1 MIAIVLAG
9 GSGTRFWP
17 LSRHARPKQSLTL
30 WGDTPMIAHTVARLS
45 PTIPA
50 DRVLVVCGPHLV
62 DQLRAAL
69 PDLPA
74 DQFIVEP
81 TPRNTAPAI
90 ALATA
95 IAHERFGDD
104 VLGVFPSDHYIG
116 DLDAFHQCLAAADKA
131 ARTGAIVTMGIP
143 PTRPETG
150 FGYIRYQAPQDRSQR
165 AGRPWP
171 VAAFVEK
178 PDAARALTYMD
189 AGDYLWNAG
198 MFFFT
203 AETMQAELARNLP
216 DMLDGVQRI
225 ARGQDTLAA
234 VFPTLQNISI
244 DYGVMERA
252 QRVEV
257 IPATFTWSD
266 VGHWAALH
274 EVQHA
279 DSAGNVTHGDAIA
292 IDARDNVIWSGADR
306 LVALVGVRDLVVVDT
321 PDAMLVLPR
330 GRAQDVR
337 LVIEQLKTTDRTDLL

>member
-1 MIAIVLAG
+1 MIAIILAG

-30 WGDTPMIAHTVARLS
+30 WGDSPMIAHTVARLE
-45 PTIPA
+45 PTIPTS
-50 DRVLVVCGPHLV
+50 RVLVVCGPHLV
-62 DQLRAAL
+62 EQLRAAL
-69 PDLPA
+69 PQLAP

-90 ALATA
+90 ALATV
-95 IAHERFGDD
+95 IARQRFGDD
-104 VLGVFPSDHYIG
+104 VIGVFPSDHFIG
-116 DLDAFHQCLAAADKA
+116 DLAAFHQCLAAADKA
-131 ARTGAIVTMGIP
+131 ARAGSIVTMGIP

-150 FGYIRYQAPQDRSQR
+150 FGYIRYEAPEDRSQR

-171 VAAFVEK
+171 VSSFIEK
-178 PDAARALTYMD
+178 PNLERALAYLD
-189 AGDYLWNAG
+189 SGDYLWNTG

-203 AETMQAELARNLP
+203 AGTMEAELQRHLP

-225 ARGQDTLAA
+225 AHDNAALAD

-252 QRVEV
+252 QKVSV

-274 EVQHA
+274 EVQPA
-279 DSAGNVTHGDAIA
+279 DDHGNVTHGHVVAADAH
-292 IDARDNVIWSGADR
+292 DNVLWSAAGR
-306 LVALVGVRDLVVVDT
+306 LVSAVGVRDLIVVDT
-321 PDAMLVLPR
+321 PDAVLVLPR
-330 GRAQDVR
+330 ARAQDVR
-337 LVIEQLKTTDRTDLL
+337 LIVDKLKAQNHLHLL